1 MGMGLQERSQRGK
14 CIPELL
20 LRNVS
25 AAVLKGKTRQN
36 QKIQFQFQSCWSSVN
51 VTVIFFKPLPFLGFD
66 PRKSSFFNHVLIG
79 LLLT

>member
-51 VTVIFFKPLPFLGFD
+51 VTVIFLSPSTSLDLTPEKAAFL
-66 PRKSSFFNHVLIG
+66 I
-79 LLLT
+79 TC